1 MGGDIMDI
9 HKFYNLLISLY
20 EEQEK
25 IKIDYEIIFLNKDV
39 SNG

>member
-9 HKFYNLLISLY
+9 HKFYNILISLY

-25 IKIDYEIIFLNKDV
+25 IKIDYEIIFLNQNV

>member
-9 HKFYNLLISLY
+9 HKFYNILISLY

-25 IKIDYEIIFLNKDV
+25 IKIDYQIIFLNKDV

>member
-1 MGGDIMDI
+1 MDI
-9 HKFYNLLISLY
+9 HKFYNILISLY

-25 IKIDYEIIFLNKDV
+25 IKIDYQIIFLNKDV

>member
-1 MGGDIMDI
+1 MDI
-9 HKFYNLLISLY
+9 HKFYNILISLY

-25 IKIDYEIIFLNKDV
+25 IKKDYEIIFLNQNV

>member
-39 SNG
+39 SNS